1 MLIVCP
7 NCATSYMIDPA
18 AMPPSG
24 RTVRCARCKTT
35 WFAGG
40 PTSEVANFVDGVIA
54 EAEAQPGAPLPSVP
68 PANPESMMP
77 LPEPAGDDFGDE
89 PETIASASEPP
100 PIEHAS
106 SAAEPSTHEIGA
118 MPETDAPPLVPPLPQ
133 TRFVDNPMPETEEV
147 ESFAARRDRMR
158 SRRENK
164 RRSSCWTAIILVLV
178 AFNVALIGARNEV
191 VRYLPQTASLFSAI
205 GLPVNLRNLKFE
217 NVKISKET
225 ENNVDTLIVD
235 GTIVSTGN
243 ASTEVPRLRFSV
255 RNTAG
260 QEIYTWT
267 AAPARNIL
275 EAAERLDFHS
285 RLATPP
291 AGAIDVLVRF
301 MTAKDAVPG
310 AK

>member
-1 MLIVCP
+1 
-7 NCATSYMIDPA
+7 MIDPA

-40 PTSEVANFVDGVIA
+40 PASEVANFVDGVIA
-54 EAEAQPGAPLPSVP
+54 EAEAQSSAPLPPAP
-68 PANPESMMP
+68 PADPESMMSP
-77 LPEPAGDDFGDE
+77 PEPAGDDFGEE
-89 PETIASASEPP
+89 PETVASASELP
-100 PIEHAS
+100 PIEHMPS
-106 SAAEPSTHEIGA
+106 PIEPAAHEIST
-118 MPETDAPPLVPPLPQ
+118 MPATDSPPLVPPLPQ
-133 TRFVDNPMPETEEV
+133 TRFIDNPAPEAEEV

-164 RRSSCWTAIILVLV
+164 RRSSRWTAIILVLV
-178 AFNVALIGARNEV
+178 AFNVALVGARNEV
-191 VRYLPQTASLFSAI
+191 VRYFPQTASLFAAI

-235 GTIVSTGN
+235 GTIISTGN

-255 RNTAG
+255 RNAAG

-267 AAPARNIL
+267 AAPARSIL
-275 EAAERLDFHS
+275 EAGERLDFHS
-285 RLATPP
+285 RLAAPP
-291 AGAIDVLVRF
+291 ADAVDVLVRF

>member
-1 MLIVCP
+1 
-7 NCATSYMIDPA
+7 
-18 AMPPSG
+18 MP
-24 RTVRCARCKTT
+24 TT
-35 WFAGG
+35 D
-40 PTSEVANFVDGVIA
+40 S
-54 EAEAQPGAPLPSVP
+54 
-68 PANPESMMP
+68 
-77 LPEPAGDDFGDE
+77 
-89 PETIASASEPP
+89 
-100 PIEHAS
+100 
-106 SAAEPSTHEIGA
+106 
-118 MPETDAPPLVPPLPQ
+118 PPLVPPLPQ
-133 TRFVDNPMPETEEV
+133 TRFIDNPAPEAEEV

-164 RRSSCWTAIILVLV
+164 RRSSRWTAIILVLV
-178 AFNVALIGARNEV
+178 AFNVALVGARNEV
-191 VRYLPQTASLFSAI
+191 VRYFPQTASLFAAI

-255 RNTAG
+255 RNVAG

-267 AAPARNIL
+267 AAPARSIL
-275 EAAERLDFHS
+275 EAGERLDFHS
-285 RLATPP
+285 RLAAPP
-291 AGAIDVLVRF
+291 ADAVDVLVRF